1 MMMRMAKTMAIAM
14 MTTTTTMLMLM
25 IINDIYDAKQFN
37 IGIKP
42 LNVTKTPRY
51 NPEKHH

>member
-1 MMMRMAKTMAIAM
+1 MMMTMAMTMAM
-14 MTTTTTMLMLM
+14 SMMTTTTMLMLM

-42 LNVTKTPRY
+42 FNVTKRRGIT
-51 NPEKHH
+51 

>member
-1 MMMRMAKTMAIAM
+1 MIMTMAMTMAMAM
-14 MTTTTTMLMLM
+14 MTTTTMLMLM
-25 IINDIYDAKQFN
+25 IINDTDDAKQFN

-51 NPEKHH
+51 SL